1 MKPSRFFTYAA
12 LVILAGG
19 VAIWYIIS
27 TSQQTVTPQDSEAD
41 IVMYKNE
48 GCQCCDK
55 WATYMQSNGFS
66 VSTVNAGNL
75 NEVKTRYGVPH
86 TMGACHTAVIDGYVV
101 EGHVPVED
109 VRRLLEE
116 RPDAIGV
123 AVPGMPASSPG
134 MNTAEDVPY
143 ESYLVD
149 KQGNIEVFGRHR

>member
-1 MKPSRFFTYAA
+1 MKPSRFFTYAT
-12 LVILAGG
+12 LVLVAGG
-19 VAIWYIIS
+19 IAIWYIIS
-27 TSQQTVTPQDSEAD
+27 NSQQAVTPENSEAD
-41 IVMYKNE
+41 IVMYKNK

-55 WATYMQSNGFS
+55 WATYMQSHGYS
-66 VSTVNAGNL
+66 VATVNADNL
-75 NEVKTRYGVPH
+75 SQVKARYDVPY

-134 MNTAEDVPY
+134 MNTAENVPY

-149 KQGNIEVFGRHR
+149 KQGNTKVYGRHR